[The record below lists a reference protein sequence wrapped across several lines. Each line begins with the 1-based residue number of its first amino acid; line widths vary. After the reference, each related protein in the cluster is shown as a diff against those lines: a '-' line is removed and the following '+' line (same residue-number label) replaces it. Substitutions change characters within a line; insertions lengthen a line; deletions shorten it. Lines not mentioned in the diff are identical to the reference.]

1 MSMWVKESTVAIFAV
16 VAVGKLGVST
26 VSEREREWVGAER
39 ICC

>member
-26 VSEREREWVGAER
+26 VRVREENGRE
-39 ICC
+39 